1 MRITVCGS
9 GAGWVTATRANSC
22 YLLNDGERGLLLDCG
37 PGSLLGIARSGL
49 PFPSA
54 SALVVSHL
62 HMDHIHGFPQ
72 WLAHLLRP
80 HGVVPRVYGPAGTR
94 AYVEAA
100 AGLTGLVSGWPGKDE
115 GVPLEIPVIEIG
127 DGDET
132 RLPEAG
138 VRSAVVPHAPDIT
151 ALAHRLAFAGC
162 VITYSGD
169 TNVAPA
175 VMVPLADGADLLIH
189 EAYSEAGLADWT
201 ATTAD
206 ATRRERILSV
216 FAATHSRVDAVAM
229 AAAESGAKR
238 LLLTHLNPGEQP
250 VRLAEEARAYF
261 HGEVI
266 VAADGL
272 TLEL

>member
-9 GAGWVTATRANSC
+9 GAGWVTASRANSC
-22 YLLNDGERGLLLDCG
+22 YLLDDGERGLLLDCG

-216 FAATHSRVDAVAM
+216 FAATHSRVDTVAKV
-229 AAAESGAKR
+229 AAESG
-238 LLLTHLNPGEQP
+238 
-250 VRLAEEARAYF
+250 
-261 HGEVI
+261 
-266 VAADGL
+266 
-272 TLEL
+272 

>member
-22 YLLNDGERGLLLDCG
+22 YLLDDGERGLLLDCG

-216 FAATHSRVDAVAM
+216 FAATHSRVDTVAKV
-229 AAAESGAKR
+229 AAESGVKR

-250 VRLAEEARAYF
+250 ARLAAEARAHF
-261 HGEVI
+261 GGEVI